1 MLMLSPGPVPVPD
14 FVSAAMQKPM
24 MHHRSAGFTD
34 LYEQIRTGLR
44 YVFQTEAA
52 VGTVIGSGT
61 YGVEMAMYSL
71 FRPGERVVILNLGK
85 FSNRWVEYGEV
96 LGLDIFEIQRAWG
109 KAFGTAELM
118 QELQGAGEIQGII
131 LTHCET
137 STGVCIDLEEMAF
150 ALRRAY
156 PDLLIM
162 VDGITTIGA
171 IPFYFDAWG
180 IDAALIASQKA
191 LMNPAGIAAYALSER
206 AQSKLQATKPGD
218 FRNLFYYVQ
227 AAAQNAYPYTA
238 PVQLLYGVEAALAA
252 IVRQGLPSIWNQ
264 VHQCR
269 VAFRKGVTALGAE
282 IYPES
287 PSESL
292 TAITWEGVDLPAM
305 QKHLAEAGYWLAG
318 GQAELKNKLLRI
330 THFGGVT
337 VEMMESVVAEIGR
350 FLAKQ

>member
-14 FVSAAMQKPM
+14 FVTAAMQKPM
-24 MHHRSAGFTD
+24 MHHRSAGFAK
-34 LYEQIRTGLR
+34 LYDQIRAGLR
-44 YVFQTEAA
+44 YLFQTEAA
-52 VGTVIGSGT
+52 TGTVIGSGT

-71 FRPGERVVILNLGK
+71 FRPGERVVILNMGK
-85 FSNRWVEYGEV
+85 FSGRWVEYGEV
-96 LGLDIFEIQRAWG
+96 LGLDVYEIKQPWG

-118 QELQGAGEIQGII
+118 HEMQAAGEVAGII

-137 STGVCIDLEEMAF
+137 STGVVIDVEEMAF

-156 PDLLIM
+156 PNLLIM
-162 VDGITTIGA
+162 VDGITSIGA
-171 IPFYFDAWG
+171 VPFYFDAWG
-180 IDAALIASQKA
+180 IDAAIIASQKA
-191 LMNPAGIAAYALSER
+191 LMSPAGLAAYALSER
-206 AQSKLQATKPGD
+206 AQSSLQATQPGD

-227 AAAQNAYPYTA
+227 TAAQNAYPYTA
-238 PVQLLYGVEAALAA
+238 PVQLLYAAEAALAA

-269 VAFRKGVTALGAE
+269 VAFRKGVVPLGAK

-305 QKHLAEAGYWLAG
+305 QKGLAKAGYWLAG
-318 GQAELKNKLLRI
+318 GQAELKGKIVRI

-337 VEMMESVVAEIGR
+337 VEMMEAVVAEMKA
-350 FLAKQ
+350 LLEQ

>member
-14 FVSAAMQKPM
+14 YVMTAMQKPM
-24 MHHRSAGFTD
+24 MHHRSAGFAT
-34 LYEQIRTGLR
+34 LYDNIRSGLR

-52 VGTVIGSGT
+52 TGTVIGSGT
-61 YGVEMAMYSL
+61 YGVEMAMYSV
-71 FRPGERVVILNLGK
+71 FRPGERVVVLNLGK
-85 FSNRWVEYGEV
+85 FSERWVEYGEV
-96 LGLDIFEIQRAWG
+96 LGLDVVEIKRPWG

-118 QELQGAGEIQGII
+118 EKVQAAGEIQGII

-137 STGVCIDLEEMAF
+137 STGVCLDLEEMAF
-150 ALRRAY
+150 ALRRAD

-171 IPFYFDAWG
+171 IPFYFDAW
-180 IDAALIASQKA
+180 DVDVALIASQKA

-206 AQSKLQATKPGD
+206 AQSRLQATKAGD
-218 FRNLFYYVQ
+218 FRNLYYYVQ
-227 AAAQNAYPYTA
+227 TATQNAYPYTA
-238 PVQLLYGVEAALAA
+238 PVQLLYGVEAALDS
-252 IVRQGLPSIWNQ
+252 IVRQGLPAIWNQ

-269 VAFRKGVTALGAE
+269 VAFRDGITSLGAE

-292 TAITWEGVDLPAM
+292 TAFTWEGVDLVAM
-305 QKHLAEAGYWLAG
+305 QKGLAEAGYWLAG
-318 GQAELKNKLLRI
+318 GQGELKGKILRI

-337 VEMMESVVAEIGR
+337 VEMMEAVVVEIER
-350 FLAKQ
+350 LLPQK